1 MTPCVHLTPLTVPRP
16 LSSVYVVE
24 GWQSESNSDPE
35 VEPSA
40 IRSFP
45 SPASTWWSIWLCV
58 STPMVKPAPDSES
71 STSRS
76 KARPPW
82 NSWRP
87 CPVKMS
93 SPSPAA
99 ASSQPTGEKSN
110 PCGAACTT
118 GTLSRPP
125 LFRLS
130 HSHEITLCARGV
142 RGAGRGPAAGEGFG
156 WRTGGLVDGL
166 PRQIDR
172 GECVRHSHRLRELLR
187 HRIRHQIPLRH
198 SPRFL
203 SRYAAK

>member
-58 STPMVKPAPDSES
+58 STPMVKAAPDSES

-87 CPVKMS
+87 CPVKIS

-99 ASSQPTGEKSN
+99 ASSQPTEEKSN
-110 PCGAACTT
+110 PCGAACAT
-118 GTLSRPP
+118 GTLSPP
-125 LFRLS
+125 SSSFSSLS
-130 HSHEITLCARGV
+130 FSRTHSHYARAGCGA

-156 WRTGGLVDGL
+156 
-166 PRQIDR
+166 
-172 GECVRHSHRLRELLR
+172 
-187 HRIRHQIPLRH
+187 
-198 SPRFL
+198 
-203 SRYAAK
+203 